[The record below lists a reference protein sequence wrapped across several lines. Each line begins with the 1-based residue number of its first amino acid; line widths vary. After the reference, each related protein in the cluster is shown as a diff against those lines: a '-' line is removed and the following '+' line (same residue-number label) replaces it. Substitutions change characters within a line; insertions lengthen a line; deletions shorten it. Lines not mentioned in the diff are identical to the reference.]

1 MEFEE
6 GFLIKTCIIYHAKD
20 KLHNGGVHMDK
31 NSRNKTSNFFK
42 KEGFY
47 VILFVCLCIVA
58 TVAAIAARNSKV
70 FNTKSPVAISDK
82 DKVKPTNNSV
92 GNQGQTPS
100 NATQVKNDPTDKK
113 TNTANAASIAK
124 AKTAVAVNSKPV
136 LSFIKPVSGTLIQGF
151 SDIAQMEPTDSKTIQ
166 SVETVNGMYISAKIG
181 QDVFSSESGVVV
193 ENKSAVNYGQVL
205 TIQHENGY
213 KTVYGNLNDS
223 PKVKVG
229 AKVVRGQK
237 IATVG
242 KTSNHYPSYKALNDG
257 FIYFQVLKN
266 DAPVDPTTCSIKY

>member
-1 MEFEE
+1 M
-6 GFLIKTCIIYHAKD
+6 CIIYHTKD

-58 TVAAIAARNSKV
+58 TVAAVVARNSKV
-70 FNTKSPVAISDK
+70 FNGKAPVAIIDSE
-82 DKVKPTNNSV
+82 VKPTDSSV
-92 GNQGQTPS
+92 ENKVQGPT
-100 NATQVKNDPTDKK
+100 NATQVKDNSIDQK
-113 TNTANAASIAK
+113 T
-124 AKTAVAVNSKPV
+124 KTAQVEIKPVVPAVQTAAVPV
-136 LSFIKPVSGTLIQGF
+136 LSFVKPVAGTLLLGF
-151 SDIAQMEPTDSKTIQ
+151 SELSPIEPADSNTIQ
-166 SVETVNGMYISAKIG
+166 SIETVNGMYINCKIG

-193 ENKSAVNYGQVL
+193 DSKSAINYGQVL
-205 TIQHENGY
+205 TIKHENGY
-213 KTVYGNLNDS
+213 KTVYGNLSETQN
-223 PKVKVG
+223 VKVG
-229 AKVVRGQK
+229 DKVVRGQK

-266 DAPVDPTTCSIKY
+266 DVPVDPTTCNIKY